1 MSWLQRNLFSRKRT
15 QSQAKDEEKT
25 VHRASESQSDAES
38 ELHETTTRNNNN
50 SNNNSNSNEKAA
62 IHRATLS
69 YDARETQLELE
80 LEPESDPDAAS
91 GNDLLDSEAETVDS
105 LFARLSVAEVRQYE
119 KTLQTQIDGIQKR
132 MRKVATKH
140 YHDLINAADSV
151 VAMDASSAN
160 ISMKLTSLKTMLDDA
175 HAANTRPFAKAA
187 PVVKGADDS
196 QTGVYAAA
204 AQIKVLI
211 DTPEQIW
218 KALEAHH
225 FLQAALLYMIACK
238 IHQRLGAEQHRAST
252 SFSGRRP
259 EFGDSINGASQTRP
273 DPIPAFPV
281 VERQWAAIAS
291 FREQIIAKAH
301 HLLEVSAD
309 DVPIEANA
317 SAICAIALLDDVDA
331 EMACTLFLTR
341 RGQSL
346 APLLERIG
354 AYSGEPGG
362 LPVLLQELLGR
373 LWQTLV
379 DYVIIFGV
387 PGDESDP
394 MSWHSS
400 ASSGI
405 HQQRQKQKQYAS
417 WMLTTLASL
426 SADSDLPVSPSL
438 QPLWQDRTVARNAD
452 VADDGRQT
460 AAKTGSSDDA
470 SLDAAASTTPPKRIR
485 PGRSISNSSSI
496 KSRRRKS
503 SIAGSVLSST
513 LTVSPL
519 TEGFQFDT
527 LRSPITP
534 TEKTWSASR
543 TQSTVGGVAP
553 SDWIGAHALSDTK
566 KPWQLNAR
574 PGSRTSGMFI
584 ISKYLP
590 EEIAQYRP
598 PLPRILDSEAV
609 HHQSD
614 TATLDEAAEEED
626 GDDSGLEQVLNNPHR
641 LLQVLATQIQPRL
654 EQTAADVL
662 ALWWTSITDNMRAA
676 MGRAIEQRVLSVTET
691 AEIGAAMHKWESTD
705 TRVWTRGFSLVAV
718 GANSVLSGVMA
729 GSGSGGSLYR
739 LLVEPLLRDHARTLL
754 CAAVDRAL
762 AAVDVFLQSAT
773 DSDVAAGALPW
784 RPLPL
789 DSRRM
794 LETSATALEADSA
807 VSTLPLDELV
817 RDICGAANA
826 EPVAVRTL
834 KQEVSGSL
842 LEAWR
847 DGGRWWMQVS
857 GQTAFAEAMEC
868 SRYFV
873 QQWYAM
879 AARLAHWTA
888 ESTAEARRTIPGIAS
903 ASTADD
909 SSNGNISAEI
919 PPAKVLLCI
928 KGAWAAAA
936 LAQVAQT
943 LFSSDTPALVR
954 ECWQQLDAT
963 PAALGDSLQKS
974 GHMLLEPWLEFLGSG
989 MALAW
994 AAEFDTLYY
1003 TVPRRLRA
1011 DASATRSDVVEA
1023 WAAAALSQ
1031 GARSTT
1037 WGARYAA
1044 LRRVSATMAAEAVAG
1059 THIRASTPSAAVRR
1073 LAIAHRMRVQTVA
1086 GGLGVLGRGVGADR
1100 QQRSVAL
1107 AFAHTMCAVLEAKQL
1122 KAESA
1127 DLQTPHVASGSD
1139 VVVEWDGAQLTTDI
1153 SFALHELLGR
1163 QPLLAAHRSSSSGN
1177 GDLAG
1182 VVPWLQQLAELA
1194 R

>member
-15 QSQAKDEEKT
+15 QSQAKDEEKAA
-25 VHRASESQSDAES
+25 VHRASESQPDAES
-38 ELHETTTRNNNN
+38 ELHETTTTND
-50 SNNNSNSNEKAA
+50 SNEKAA

-80 LEPESDPDAAS
+80 LEPESDPDVGS

-175 HAANTRPFAKAA
+175 HAANARPFTKAA
-187 PVVKGADDS
+187 PVVKGADDP

-259 EFGDSINGASQTRP
+259 EFGDSINSASQTRP

-301 HLLEVSAD
+301 HLLEISAD

-373 LWQTLV
+373 LWQILV

-400 ASSGI
+400 ASAGI

-460 AAKTGSSDDA
+460 IAKTGSSDNV
-470 SLDAAASTTPPKRIR
+470 SLDTAASTTPPKRTR
-485 PGRSISNSSSI
+485 PGRSISNNSSSI

-534 TEKTWSASR
+534 TEKNWSASR

-609 HHQSD
+609 LHHQSD
-614 TATLDEAAEEED
+614 TATLDEAAEEEED
-626 GDDSGLEQVLNNPHR
+626 GDEGGLEQVLNNPHR

-662 ALWWTSITDNMRAA
+662 ALWWKSITDNMRAA
-676 MGRAIEQRVLSVTET
+676 MSRAIEQRVLSVTET

-705 TRVWTRGFSLVAV
+705 TRMWTRGFSLVAV

-729 GSGSGGSLYR
+729 DGGGSGGGSLYR

-754 CAAVDRAL
+754 CSAVDRAL

-794 LETSATALEADSA
+794 LETSASALEADSA
-807 VSTLPLDELV
+807 ASTLPLDELV

-826 EPVAVRTL
+826 EPVAVRML

-847 DGGRWWMQVS
+847 DGGRWWMQIS

-873 QQWYAM
+873 QQWHAM

-888 ESTAEARRTIPGIAS
+888 ESTVEARRGILGIET
-903 ASTADD
+903 ASTVDD
-909 SSNGNISAEI
+909 SSNSSISAEV

-928 KGAWAAAA
+928 KGAWAAVA

-963 PAALGDSLQKS
+963 PAALGDSLQES

-1023 WAAAALSQ
+1023 WSAAALSQ
-1031 GARSTT
+1031 GAGSTP
-1037 WGARYAA
+1037 WSARYAA

-1059 THIRASTPSAAVRR
+1059 THGRANTPSAAVRR
-1073 LAIAHRMRVQTVA
+1073 LAIAHRMRVQTVV
-1086 GGLGVLGRGVGADR
+1086 GGLGVLGRGVDADR

-1107 AFAHTMCAVLEAKQL
+1107 AFANTMCAVLEAKQL

-1127 DLQTPHVASGSD
+1127 GLQTPPGAASGSAA
-1139 VVVEWDGAQLTTDI
+1139 VVEWDDAQLTTDI
-1153 SFALHELLGR
+1153 SFALHELLGQ
-1163 QPLLAAHRSSSSGN
+1163 QPLLAAHRSASSNGN